1 VSAMNLS
8 RAPGALRVVGP
19 LLVAASLSLTPQV
32 ARAQS
37 VEDALLADCYRLR
50 REGNFSEALLRCSGA
65 VAASRTGRSLAQL
78 ALTEVGLER
87 WPFAVAHLTAALD
100 DREHPWVIQN
110 RASLERTLQ
119 EARSHLPA
127 DAVIPAVPPVHA
139 TQPATAASPP
149 AAPPAPPP
157 VVAAPP
163 VAPAS
168 QPAPSPTALVSPA
181 AAVAAPSGPSTRR
194 VLAFVAGG
202 LAVGGFGLALGA
214 WGLREGGVRDYNAAC
229 PSGAAE
235 AGTVGRC
242 TTAREVAQRDAAT
255 WETIATVGLVAG
267 GVFSVASAVLFATE
281 SASRGATAR
290 VRCDVLLGAAGGQC
304 TVRF

>member
-1 VSAMNLS
+1 MSAMNLS
-8 RAPGALRVVGP
+8 RARGALRVVGP

-50 REGNFSEALLRCSGA
+50 REGNFSEALPRCEGA

-87 WPFAVAHLTAALD
+87 WAFAVAHLTAALD
-100 DREHPWVIQN
+100 DREHPWVMQN
-110 RASLERTLQ
+110 RAGLERSLR

-127 DAVIPAVPPVHA
+127 DAVIPSV
-139 TQPATAASPP
+139 
-149 AAPPAPPP
+149 AAPPAVAPSVTPPPVVVPPPVAAPSAPPP

-163 VAPAS
+163 VAPV
-168 QPAPSPTALVSPA
+168 AP
-181 AAVAAPSGPSTRR
+181 VAAPSGPSTRR

-235 AGTVGRC
+235 AGTVDRC
-242 TTAREVAQRDAAT
+242 TTAREVEQRDAGT
-255 WETIATVGLVAG
+255 WETVATVGLVAG

-281 SASRGATAR
+281 SASRSATAR